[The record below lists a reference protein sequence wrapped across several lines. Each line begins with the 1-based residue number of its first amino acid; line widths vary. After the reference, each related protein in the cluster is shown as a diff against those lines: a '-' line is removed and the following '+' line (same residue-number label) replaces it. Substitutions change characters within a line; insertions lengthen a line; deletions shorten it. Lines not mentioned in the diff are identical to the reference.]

1 MSLRNRKRR
10 EKRLLNSEFIA
21 ETAPRGLRHPLPPTQ
36 EVRVRHDY
44 QSNPTDR
51 QFRNVR
57 RIDVGNAVQDLRRL
71 HIQTDLSQNNID
83 PTGSRYYYER
93 IKIGRDEQ
101 VNLHSSHPICR
112 EREER
117 REVLFAKNKAGKGGQ
132 RPPRVPKL
140 IIKCIRG

>member
-10 EKRLLNSEFIA
+10 EKRILNSEFIA

-36 EVRVRHDY
+36 EVRVRHDF
-44 QSNPTDR
+44 QSKPTDR
-51 QFRNVR
+51 RFRNER
-57 RIDVGNAVQDLRRL
+57 RIDVGKAMQDLRRL
-71 HIQTDLSQNNID
+71 HIQTDLRSNNID
-83 PTGSRYYYER
+83 PSGNRYHYER

-101 VNLHSSHPICR
+101 VNLPREHPICR

-132 RPPRVPKL
+132 RPPRMPKL
-140 IIKCIRG
+140 LIKCIK